1 MSVSNIR
8 ALFENMLFLSKS
20 LEFDTKWMVSNH
32 FLRIFFFISRNR
44 RLLRILRNNKK
55 TSVSKRMGVRPPFVV
70 KKCTKKQRKQK
81 NNWKKTTSTSPIHL
95 KSCETKENTLYHFNQ
110 GGSCFDDVILQTV
123 AASISLL
130 DFNYIS
136 LTYSKTYNF
145 KYKILTNSKSKTL
158 H

>member
-20 LEFDTKWMVSNH
+20 LEFDTKWMVSKH
-32 FLRIFFFISRNR
+32 FLRIFFLFLGIEDCWEFWEM
-44 RLLRILRNNKK
+44 I
-55 TSVSKRMGVRPPFVV
+55 
-70 KKCTKKQRKQK
+70 RKQVFPKEWVSDPHLLWK
-81 NNWKKTTSTSPIHL
+81 NVQ
-95 KSCETKENTLYHFNQ
+95 KSKENRKITERKPPLLLLYIWRA
-110 GGSCFDDVILQTV
+110 VKPKKIPYII
-123 AASISLL
+123 SIT
-130 DFNYIS
+130 YIS